1 MYTYTTPVIEFVE
14 TTGDDVISTS
24 YAVELP
30 WTPIESGEEEI

>member
-14 TTGDDVISTS
+14 TTEEDVISTS